1 MSAPATFRDSE
12 SVVCEAGRVLFGN
25 YKRAPVAFSHGRG
38 VRLFDL
44 EGREY
49 LDFIGG
55 IAVSSLGHAHPALV
69 AALSG
74 QAARYIHVSNL
85 YQIPEQVAA
94 ARRLVAAS
102 GLDRAF
108 FCNSGAEANEAAIKL
123 ARKRA
128 KTSLGPASHEI
139 LVTDNSFHGR
149 TLATVAATG
158 NPRYQAGFEPL
169 PAGFRFVPFDDLSA
183 MRSAVTSATC
193 AILVEPVQGEGG
205 ILLPSD
211 GYLSGL
217 RALCD
222 EAGLLLVLDEVQTGI
237 GRTGKMFA
245 YQHTEVRP
253 DLVTVAKGV
262 AGGVP
267 AGVLLATE
275 ETAAHFLPGDHGSTF
290 GGNALASAAICAV
303 LDAIEREGLVGNAAA
318 MGARLAAGLERLRA
332 THTILLEIRAAG
344 LLVGADL
351 SIEAAPLVEAC
362 LARGLLVNAVRPKT
376 LRFAPPLVVSAADVD
391 RALEILDEALK
402 AIEVPEPV
410 GVAQGPHPLP
420 LSRAERAK

>member
-1 MSAPATFRDSE
+1 MNERALLRDSA
-12 SVVCEAGRVLFGN
+12 SVVREADQVLFRN

-74 QAARYIHVSNL
+74 QAGRYIHVSNL
-85 YQIPEQVAA
+85 YQIPEQVEA
-94 ARRLVAAS
+94 ARRLTALA
-102 GLDRAF
+102 GLPRAF

-128 KTSLGPASHEI
+128 KAVKGPAAHEF

-158 NPRYQAGFEPL
+158 NPRYQQGFEPL
-169 PAGFRFVPFDDLSA
+169 PAGFRFVPFDDLAA
-183 MRSAVTSATC
+183 MRDAVTDATC

-205 ILLPSD
+205 IVPPSP
-211 GYLSGL
+211 GYLAGL

-222 EAGLLLVLDEVQTGI
+222 ENGLLLVVDEVQTGI
-237 GRTGKMFA
+237 GRTGRMFA
-245 YQHTEVRP
+245 FEHAGVWP
-253 DLVTVAKGV
+253 DVVTIAKGV

-267 AGVLLATE
+267 AGVVLATE
-275 ETAAHFLPGDHGSTF
+275 EAAAHFVPGDHGSTF
-290 GGNALASAAICAV
+290 GGNALASAAIVAV
-303 LDAIEREGLVGNAAA
+303 LDAIEREGLLSNAAA
-318 MGARLAAGLERLRA
+318 MGARLAAGLERLRGSHPA
-332 THTILLEIRAAG
+332 LGQVRAAG

-351 SIEAAPLVEAC
+351 SIEAAAVVDAC
-362 LARGLLVNAVRPKT
+362 RERGLLVNAVRPKT
-376 LRFAPPLVVSAADVD
+376 LRFAPPLIVSATEVD
-391 RALEILDEALK
+391 RALEILDAALAAVDAPAEMAALK
-402 AIEVPEPV
+402 TED
-410 GVAQGPHPLP
+410 
-420 LSRAERAK
+420 